1 MGIRNKNKPKK
12 IDLLKMSDEEKLR
25 MIREIKQNLRLRA
38 AEAKLWQSLIE
49 ADSLTVNGQQ
59 IICEGNRLIGLS
71 PSGSLKSF

>member
-12 IDLLKMSDEEKLR
+12 INLLDMPDEEKLR

-59 IICEGNRLIGLS
+59 IVCEGNRLVGLS
-71 PSGSLKSF
+71 PSELLKSF